1 MLILYELLQLNK
13 DADQKEIKD
22 AYIAMLRKYPPE
34 KSPEMFKSIRD
45 AYEILID
52 PITRA
57 EYDAYSQY
65 KDEIEK
71 LDKLGT
77 EAFNN
82 KDYKTSSKYYKKI
95 LLIEPKLCFAKNMLG
110 LSFAHDKKY
119 NEALKQY
126 NELIKINSNNAAYYR
141 KLAYVHKETLNYD
154 EAIKSLKKAHE
165 LDPINDE
172 TILELV
178 NLYKQRK
185 EYSKAIDFLEACI
198 EKFKTDIFQNFI
210 YFYEILK
217 LFIEIQDV
225 AGVENTLTTI
235 INNMTDDQLIKDYIS
250 SMLSK
255 ILLEA
260 LDNKQLS
267 ISKKIIECIMKI
279 DKNKD
284 LAMKM
289 DISLERLYC
298 LLSFVEDDRIIEL
311 LRNEIMLEIKLFNTD
326 SQVLHIEK
334 AKNKEEISKNI
345 KNSYNELMNS
355 IRIIKID
362 YKYVYEL
369 DKAFY
374 AKIYNDAKYY
384 KKLYNQWYKI
394 RSDTEYPYNLIKLI
408 TLTLFQNEQ
417 DEDYKQELKE
427 IQNDIRYDNQYEIAY
442 CINKL
447 EVQYPDLYNLN
458 QEIFN
463 NVLSDYN
470 K

>member
-13 DADQKEIKD
+13 DASQKEIKD
-22 AYIAMLRKYPPE
+22 AYISMLRKYPPE
-34 KSPEMFKSIRD
+34 KSPEMFKSIRN

-57 EYDAYSQY
+57 EYDAFSQY
-65 KDEIEK
+65 KDEIEE

-77 EAFNN
+77 EAFNS
-82 KDYKTSSKYYKKI
+82 KDYKTSARYYKKI

-126 NELIKINSNNAAYYR
+126 NELIKINNNNAAYYR
-141 KLAYVHKETLNYD
+141 NLAYVHKETLNYE
-154 EAIKSLKKAHE
+154 EAIKSLNKAYE

-185 EYSKAIDFLEACI
+185 EYNKAIVFLEACI
-198 EKFKTDIFQNFI
+198 ERFKTDIFQNFI

-225 AGVENTLTTI
+225 EGLEKTLETI
-235 INNMTDDQLIKDYIS
+235 INNMTGDQLIEDYIS

-255 ILLEA
+255 LLLEA
-260 LDNKQLS
+260 LDSKQLS
-267 ISKKIIECIMKI
+267 ISKKIIECIMDI
-279 DKNKD
+279 DKNRD
-284 LAMKM
+284 LSMKM
-289 DISLERLYC
+289 DIPLERLHC
-298 LLSFVEDDRIIEL
+298 LLSLVEDKRIIDL
-311 LRNEIMLEIKLFNTD
+311 LRNEIMLEIKSYNVGN
-326 SQVLHIEK
+326 QVLYIEK

-345 KNSYNELMNS
+345 KSSYDELMNS
-355 IRIIKID
+355 IHIIKND
-362 YKYVYEL
+362 YKYAYEL
-369 DKAFY
+369 NKAFY

-384 KKLYNQWYKI
+384 KRLYNQWYKV
-394 RSDTEYPYNLIKLI
+394 RLDTEYPYNLIKLI
-408 TLTLFQNEQ
+408 TLTLFQEGQ
-417 DEDYKQELKE
+417 DKEYKQKLKE
-427 IQNDIRYDNQYEIAY
+427 IKNDIKYDNQYEIAY

-463 NVLSDYN
+463 NVLSGYN